1 MAGESKERRSGC
13 SEFIKAVTP
22 DHDLLIRIDQGM
34 ATVNTQLLRH
44 FSDNE
49 DDFKRVDSKVDAH
62 MKTDDTIHLKVERH
76 ETLLVSLMWLFGI
89 MTMGLVWMVFRN

>member
-1 MAGESKERRSGC
+1 MPEGEEKREGC
-13 SEFIKAVTP
+13 REFLKAVTP
-22 DHDLLIRIDQGM
+22 DHDLLIRIDAGM
-34 ATVNTQLLRH
+34 STVNTQLLRH

-49 DDFKRVDSKVDAH
+49 DDFRRVDAKVDAH
-62 MKTDDTIHLKVERH
+62 VKVDETTHLKVERH